1 MCLDCDNISPRC
13 AWVGEANFEDFCDV
27 PKRSRSGFRPEPL
40 RAWLLKLAEGLPGT
54 AQEKVPKVE
63 RNDAPS
69 RLVRVLPGWSTPE
82 HGIPMRTVIWSDI
95 SPN

>member
-1 MCLDCDNISPRC
+1 MGLARQEK
-13 AWVGEANFEDFCDV
+13 ATGHV
-27 PKRSRSGFRPEPL
+27 PTFNHSEIENLGVP
-40 RAWLLKLAEGLPGT
+40 EGLPGT
-54 AQEKVPKVE
+54 SQEEVPKVE